1 MPLYLTS
8 EANVRRLAQE
18 IGEFLEFEY
27 PSKAR
32 GFLCARIIV
41 NTWNPLTTGCWL
53 PRENNKDTW
62 VEFRYEGLQ
71 DFCYCCGR
79 IVQDEV
85 VLPRALNVSMGDRM
99 VAGVVRHGS
108 SSSSKWM
115 VEPPKHDEIR
125 EKRGSSSEY
134 VYMEKAP
141 NGKKEKRKRQRQEDN
156 NEKWGTNHP
165 QWVMTDNTPIL
176 THQIIMGYG
185 PMQSMH
191 PHIMSMQSRQLC
203 HSSLM
208 IHEVQ
213 DEATNQAIGV
223 DTELSVGQLP
233 GTDQDQ
239 NRGSTVLS
247 YPQAGRHVKDKE
259 KE

>member
-32 GFLCARIIV
+32 GFICARIIV

-62 VEFRYEGLQ
+62 IKTRP
-71 DFCYCCGR
+71 
-79 IVQDEV
+79 VQDEV

-99 VAGVVRHGS
+99 VAGAVRHGS
-108 SSSSKWM
+108 SSSSKWT

-165 QWVMTDNTPIL
+165 QW
-176 THQIIMGYG
+176 
-185 PMQSMH
+185 
-191 PHIMSMQSRQLC
+191 
-203 HSSLM
+203 
-208 IHEVQ
+208 EVQ

-239 NRGSTVLS
+239 NRGSTVLL
-247 YPQAGRHVKDKE
+247 YPQAGRHGKDKE